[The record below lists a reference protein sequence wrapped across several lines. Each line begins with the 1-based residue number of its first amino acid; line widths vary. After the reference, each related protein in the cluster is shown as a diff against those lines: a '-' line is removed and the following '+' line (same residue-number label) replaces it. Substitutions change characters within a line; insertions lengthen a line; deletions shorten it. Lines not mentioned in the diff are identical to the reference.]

1 MIKIRNI
8 NGKYIVSLLRNY
20 GVLIALILII
30 IVTSIIEKNF
40 FTLGNFI
47 NIIRQV
53 SIIGIVA
60 CGMTFVII
68 SGAFDLSVGSI
79 VSLSGVVAIS
89 TINNG
94 GGEALAVIYALL
106 VGVSVGLVNGILISV
121 INGRLGEAFIITYGT
136 QTVVAALALFA
147 SGGLFVAGKIQP
159 GFYKSIGQGVTPI
172 IIFVVIAIVMQFILV
187 KTKFGRQMCFVGGNM
202 EAARMSGIRV
212 VLNRTVYFAI
222 SGVLAGLAGIVL
234 TSRVISSNPA
244 GGAGFELDAIAAVVV
259 GGTSLLGG
267 KGSIAKTVLGAIILG
282 VMRNALNI
290 LNVTAYPQMMVIGA
304 IIIFSVSLDVLNRKA
319 KEKEL
324 ANEKL

>member
-1 MIKIRNI
+1 MLKIQDIK
-8 NGKYIVSLLRNY
+8 GKYIANVLRSY
-20 GVLIALILII
+20 GVLIALIII
-30 IVTSIIEKNF
+30 IIITSIIETNF
-40 FTLGNFI
+40 FTIGNFI

-94 GGEALAVIYALL
+94 GGEALAIIYALL
-106 VGVSVGLVNGILISV
+106 IGVSVGFVNGILISL
-121 INGRLGEAFIITYGT
+121 INGKMGEAFIITYGT

-147 SGGLFVAGKIQP
+147 SGGLFVAGRIKP
-159 GFYKSIGQGVTPI
+159 GIYKSIGKGIVPI
-172 IIFVVIAIVMQFILV
+172 VIFIVIAIGMQFILT
-187 KTKFGRQMCFVGGNM
+187 KTKFGRQMCFIGGNI
-202 EAARMSGIRV
+202 EAAKMSGIRV
-212 VLNRTVYFAI
+212 VANRTAYFMI
-222 SGVLAGLAGIVL
+222 SGLLAGFAGIVL

-244 GGAGFELDAIAAVVV
+244 GGMGFELDAIAAVVV

-267 KGSIAKTVLGAIILG
+267 NGSIVKTVLGAIILG
-282 VMRNALNI
+282 VMRNALNV
-290 LNVTAYPQMMVIGA
+290 LNITAYPQMMVTGV
-304 IIIFSVSLDVLNRKA
+304 IIILSVSLDILNRKA